1 MIWRSLFARPRR
13 PICLM
18 GKRDWIRAMQS
29 IVSGSVGPTD
39 VAAVMSDWD

>member
-1 MIWRSLFARPRR
+1 MMWRSLFARPRR

-29 IVSGSVGPTD
+29 IVSELMGGTD
-39 VAAVMSDWD
+39 VGAMLSGWD